1 MPGRSFAQPKA
12 GRGKK
17 NRDDDAVHRVFVLR
31 ENSEWPS
38 LLHRLEQIFFSVIK
52 VWQNL
57 HRDVSIESR
66 VARET
71 LCPCRQRCAGEDV

>member
-1 MPGRSFAQPKA
+1 M
-12 GRGKK
+12 
-17 NRDDDAVHRVFVLR
+17 FVLR

-38 LLHRLEQIFFSVIK
+38 LFHGLEHQFFSVIK

-66 VARET
+66 VARAKHFAHAASAE
-71 LCPCRQRCAGEDV
+71 RGEDFLGTERLAVFTS